1 MGVGLR
7 RQGYCLRDDFGYF
20 DNEVIYMIKRLVIVS
35 ALAAGLLLTCCPL
48 GAQETSSEQPQL
60 ALAEENPQQQTLVLT
75 LEDALKI
82 ALSENVSIKVADM
95 EVERVGYARKGAY
108 GQLLPSVDISGSYSR
123 TIKKQVMYMDFDMSS
138 LGGDSSESGSSED
151 YSEYTSPSSSNDG
164 FEVGRWNTYSAGVSM
179 AMPLINAQLWEN
191 IKITGQDVELA
202 VEKAR
207 SSRMETVT
215 QVKQAY
221 YGVLLAKEAF
231 EVYKSVYENAL
242 ANFQQTEKRYNAQK
256 ASELDYTRAKSTV
269 QNAIPN
275 VYDSESSVILGL
287 WRLKAVMGIDLDKEI
302 DVAGS
307 LEDYSAEMFRD
318 IHENDDISLD
328 GNTDLRQLA
337 IQAEQLASAIRVN
350 KYAYLPTLSLSFS
363 YSLNAMTNDFKFADY
378 KWSPYSA
385 VGLSLS
391 IPIFSGGQRFN
402 AVRQSQ
408 KQYDELKLQQV
419 NSERQ
424 IRISIRQYLNQM
436 ETYMKNYNAA
446 EAGVETAQKAY
457 DIAAKTYN
465 LGRSTITE
473 LNDAQLALTQA
484 QLSSSQAIYNF
495 VVAKSN
501 LEQTLGFDT
510 EESE

>member
-1 MGVGLR
+1 
-7 RQGYCLRDDFGYF
+7 
-20 DNEVIYMIKRLVIVS
+20 MIKKLVSVS
-35 ALAAGLLLTCCPL
+35 ALAAGLLLMCCPL

-60 ALAEENPQQQTLVLT
+60 TLADQTPQSQQTLVLT

-108 GQLLPSVDISGSYSR
+108 GQLLPSIDASGNYSR

-138 LGGDSSESGSSED
+138 FGGDTSGESSSEASDTGTDMSAA
-151 YSEYTSPSSSNDG
+151 SSNDG

-231 EVYKSVYENAL
+231 EVYKSVYENAM

-256 ASELDYTRAKSTV
+256 ASELEYTRAKSTV

-287 WRLKAVMGIDLDKEI
+287 WRLKAVMGIDLDREI
-302 DVAGS
+302 DVAGT
-307 LEDYSAEMFRD
+307 LEDYSTQMFRD
-318 IHENDDISLD
+318 IHENDEISLE

-363 YSLNAMTNDFKFADY
+363 YSLNAMTNDFEFSNY

-391 IPIFSGGQRFN
+391 IPIFSGGQRLN
-402 AVRQSQ
+402 AVRQSR

-424 IRISIRQYLNQM
+424 IKISIRQYLNQM
-436 ETYMKNYNAA
+436 ETYMKNYTAA
-446 EAGVETAQKAY
+446 EAGVQTAQKAY

-484 QLSSSQAIYNF
+484 RLSSSQAIYNF